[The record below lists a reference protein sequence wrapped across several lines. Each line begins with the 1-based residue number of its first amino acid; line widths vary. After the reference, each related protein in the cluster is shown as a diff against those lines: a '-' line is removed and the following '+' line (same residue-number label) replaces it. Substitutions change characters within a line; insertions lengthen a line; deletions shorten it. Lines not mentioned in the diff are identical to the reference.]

1 MQDDEGSS
9 RKRVKRQ
16 RFKLDGS
23 LLRDI
28 VGKYNSYP
36 SMFGTLVIQT
46 DGTGSYANGS
56 GILEIKKL
64 TQDSITANYRRRDIR
79 DDDDCRGE
87 VVFERSSERE
97 WRGEWTGSAG
107 GIGAWFITERRK
119 RNPNSK
125 MLVAP
130 DDIGKRRSQRSIPR
144 TNYSLSKNATQKKS
158 YQNVFFA
165 RTEKKWIG
173 QKVVDGVTIRVSDKN
188 EKKCAQK
195 LNTACAERGIEAPN
209 PHLPKEVN
217 YKKKEVKEEEPS
229 RAIVPA
235 ESSSTV
241 DTIPVQ
247 SNSMDP
253 QFTSLALLLHQETG
267 KLMVAMQ
274 KTLVEHIEKRRHEDM
289 EHNRNERER
298 NQEINKSEREKNQ
311 EINKHER
318 ERLKEEV
325 EAKNK
330 NEREKLKEE
339 VEAKF
344 EAKLEAKLEEERAKL
359 ALERHNA
366 VAELEAKKR
375 KLEANFEA
383 RISALEKQNEYKLI
397 N

>member
-64 TQDSITANYRRRDIR
+64 TQDTITANYRRRDIR

-87 VVFERSSERE
+87 VVFERSSDRE

-144 TNYSLSKNATQKKS
+144 TNYSLTKNHATQKKS

-195 LNTACAERGIEAPN
+195 LNAACAERGIEAPN
-209 PHLPKEVN
+209 PHLPKQ
-217 YKKKEVKEEEPS
+217 KKKEVKEDEPS

-235 ESSSTV
+235 ETNNTV
-241 DTIPVQ
+241 DTIG
-247 SNSMDP
+247 SNSIEP
-253 QFTSLALLLHQETG
+253 QFKSIALLLNQQTA

-274 KTLVEHIEKRRHEDM
+274 QSLVEHIEKRRHEDR
-289 EHNRNERER
+289 EH
-298 NQEINKSEREKNQ
+298 NKSEREKNQ
-311 EINKHER
+311 ELNKTER
-318 ERLKEEV
+318 E
-325 EAKNK
+325 KNQVLNK
-330 NEREKLKEE
+330 SERQKLKEE
-339 VEAKF
+339 LEAKQKEQEAKF
-344 EAKLEAKLEEERAKL
+344 EAKLEAKLEEERAKI
-359 ALERHNA
+359 ALERVHA
-366 VAELEAKKR
+366 AAELEAKKR
-375 KLEANFEA
+375 MLEANFEA